1 MVQIKQVAEDLEQA
15 VKMVD
20 LLLHVNV
27 AIVFI
32 SFSVLHGLDCLL
44 ILCFNL
50 AEYLLQL
57 VKVEAAPGLQLFV
70 VAIAQI
76 RAAIR
81 CALVVVFFLAKD
93 SISNVPSYVCISRVE
108 VIDQISQVF
117 LCW

>member
-15 VKMVD
+15 VKMVN

-57 VKVEAAPGLQLFV
+57 VEVEAAPGLQLFV
-70 VAIAQI
+70 VAIAQV

>member
-32 SFSVLHGLDCLL
+32 SFSVLHGLDRLL

-57 VKVEAAPGLQLFV
+57 VEVEAAPGLQLFV

-93 SISNVPSYVCISRVE
+93 SISNVPSYVCIS
-108 VIDQISQVF
+108 
-117 LCW
+117 